1 MILETKISNLF
12 LHHVILNIGPS
23 EKCHTTA
30 LTLEYLQ

>member
-1 MILETKISNLF
+1 LRLRISNLF
-12 LHHVILNIGPS
+12 LHHVILNIGLS